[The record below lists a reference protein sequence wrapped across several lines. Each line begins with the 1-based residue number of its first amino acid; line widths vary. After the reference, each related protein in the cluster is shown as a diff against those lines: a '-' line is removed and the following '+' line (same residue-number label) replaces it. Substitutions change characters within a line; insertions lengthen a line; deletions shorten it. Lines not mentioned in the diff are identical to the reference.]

1 LKRKPVLDLQVL
13 FLTLIPV
20 FSGIVPHDG
29 LTSITPSALFGI
41 SEPLTKEFLMGTW
54 KTSEEFFKWGIT
66 DREKATLR
74 PFRKAGYVSFNRD
87 GTLKMAN
94 LFQPTEGRWEIR
106 ETGLVLTDPRY
117 PQATERVVP
126 LRKRD
131 HDRIWLLLP
140 FSGGA
145 IGVGMVRVPDEEFQA
160 SETAARK
167 DMRERAREK
176 DRFLGRTRD
185 VTVFDSSEKKGP
197 GDDETAER
205 KDQEPEP
212 LPWPR

>member
-1 LKRKPVLDLQVL
+1 VLDLQVL

-29 LTSITPSALFGI
+29 LTSITPSALFGV
-41 SEPLTKEFLMGTW
+41 SEPLTKEFLTGTW

-66 DREKATLR
+66 DRDKATLR

-94 LFQPTEGRWEIR
+94 LFQPAEGRWEIR
-106 ETGLVLTDPRY
+106 DTGLVLTDPRY

-131 HDRIWLLLP
+131 NDRIWLLLP

-145 IGVGMVRVPDEEFQA
+145 IGVGMVRVSDEQFQA
-160 SETAARK
+160 AETVVRK
-167 DMRERAREK
+167 DIREKVRER
-176 DRFLGRTRD
+176 DRLLGRTRD
-185 VTVFDSSEKKGP
+185 SAVIDPSETKGP
-197 GDDETAER
+197 GDDEAAER
-205 KDQEPEP
+205 KEQESEA